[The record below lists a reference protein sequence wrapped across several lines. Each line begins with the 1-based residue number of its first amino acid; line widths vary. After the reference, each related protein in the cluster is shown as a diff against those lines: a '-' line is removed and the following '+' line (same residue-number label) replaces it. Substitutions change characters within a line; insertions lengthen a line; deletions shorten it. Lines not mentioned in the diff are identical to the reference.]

1 MNKTTLS
8 LAGILALLLTSCA
21 TTKTYTIESKSNSE
35 VQGTAMFTQKGNTVE
50 LDMNVLK
57 LNPNGVHAAHIHENG
72 DCSAPDGSSA
82 GGHWNPTS
90 HDHGKWGM
98 GEHHTGDLGNLKAN
112 AQGTSRLVMK
122 TDKWCLGCSDPSKN
136 LYGKSIII
144 HAQAD
149 DFKTQP
155 TGNAGGRVGCVVI
168 K

>member
-8 LAGILALLLTSCA
+8 LAGMLALVLTSCA

-57 LNPNGVHAAHIHENG
+57 LKPNGVHAAHIHEKG

-82 GGHWNPTS
+82 GGPWNPTS
-90 HDHGKWGM
+90 HDHGKGGM
-98 GEHHTGDLGNLKAN
+98 GEDHYGALGNLKAN